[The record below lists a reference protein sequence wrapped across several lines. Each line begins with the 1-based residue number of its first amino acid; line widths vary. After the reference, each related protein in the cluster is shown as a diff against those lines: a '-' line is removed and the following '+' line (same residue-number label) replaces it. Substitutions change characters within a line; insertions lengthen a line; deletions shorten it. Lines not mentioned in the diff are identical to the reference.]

1 MGAREV
7 ALVVGGGVYGA
18 CPVSGGSPVTFAGG
32 GNFSTGSPAM
42 SRSIT
47 ADQVAVGYPAPK
59 YPAAPLYGGS
69 QSFSALSPSP
79 RTYIT
84 AVASCGV

>member
-1 MGAREV
+1 VDVGADDVGSLVGGALDVGADVVGAREV

-18 CPVSGGSPVTFAGG
+18 CPVSGGSPVTLAGG

-59 YPAAPLYGGS
+59 
-69 QSFSALSPSP
+69 
-79 RTYIT
+79 
-84 AVASCGV
+84 